1 MIRLLSTMNY
11 NIGGRATKKYYIDNR
26 DKIIE
31 NQKQYNREDIEHKRE
46 YDNKRKDQRLLH
58 YHAMRILESNKEC
71 IDLLK
76 EKENLHKRL
85 CAVKIKLEKKLNKIW
100 TRTAFLKAHRKQ
112 I

>member
-1 MIRLLSTMNY
+1 
-11 NIGGRATKKYYIDNR
+11 
-26 DKIIE
+26 
-31 NQKQYNREDIEHKRE
+31 
-46 YDNKRKDQRLLH
+46 
-58 YHAMRILESNKEC
+58 MRILESNKEC

-100 TRTAFLKAHRKQ
+100 TRKAFLKAHRKQ